1 MALNINGTTGISGV
15 DGSASAPA
23 VTGTDSNTGINFASD
38 TVNINT
44 GGITRAKVDSAG
56 NLGLGTSSPTAAS
69 GETTLNIFANEYPE
83 LHLTSSVTGTAATD
97 GSIFTLN
104 NDNSTVIRNQENS
117 YIRFDTN
124 GSNERMRISSS
135 GALSVGSTANT
146 FGGSILAVNGYYVSA
161 YNGDNLVTNASQGG
175 GSATLYI
182 GNAAIQV
189 SSDQRIK
196 KNIVDTTL
204 DATTKLKQVRV
215 VDFKWNDPTDKA
227 EVNRNSRGTWT
238 GCLAQEMVNI
248 FPYTV
253 NAPRKD
259 DNSIDT
265 ESERTWG
272 LEYQHLVPALI
283 KGFQEQQARIET
295 LETKVAALEA
305 K

>member
-124 GSNERMRISSS
+124 GSNERMRIDSS
-135 GALSVGSTANT
+135 GNVLVGTTSTTINTSNFGIGAFANNN
-146 FGGSILAVNGYYVSA
+146 FSVSA
-161 YNGDNLVTNASQGG
+161 NVTGASTVVRMGGNQGLVKVQGDGDLFNTNNTYG
-175 GSATLYI
+175 
-182 GNAAIQV
+182 QV
-189 SSDQRIK
+189 SDETLKQD
-196 KNIVDTTL
+196 IVD
-204 DATTKLKQVRV
+204 AGSQ
-215 VDFKWNDPTDKA
+215 WNDIKNLRVENLDLRIIQQ
-227 EVNRNSRGTWT
+227 VFYR
-238 GCLAQEMVNI
+238 
-248 FPYTV
+248 
-253 NAPRKD
+253 
-259 DNSIDT
+259 
-265 ESERTWG
+265 
-272 LEYQHLVPALI
+272 LV
-283 KGFQEQQARIET
+283 
-295 LETKVAALEA
+295 
-305 K
+305 